1 MFGITN
7 AQQGNHLVVQGYMEH
22 LDTRVEPYEEALK
35 KTVYYDIDFNKP
47 EIDINKIKSKRIIY
61 TNKTDSLNSIFNVM
75 SGKFSPGYTT
85 ISNYKGD
92 LLAFTYNNI
101 LYNSS
106 GDSIDYISQY
116 CGRKGILPVVGL
128 SDTFTIYYIGT
139 SNEFNAITF
148 EYQFYKKHVEWNP
161 PYENDS
167 FFLFEL
173 NYIGNKRISK
183 KRVKGFS
190 QFGNPS
196 LLQSNLIYIC
206 TPSKEKKIQFVW
218 DSYLIDINISN
229 DYEIKKIKLINDK
242 PNNRNFKE
250 YRIWDDYIILGQTVP
265 TLVASPS
272 GRWTVYNWVYFY
284 GDNTDTKLRF
294 NVSRVFLIDNKFLGE
309 YKEIFSDSSNYD
321 EGEIS
326 VWGNAV
332 FTNKDSTFL
341 IPKTKLIFNGQGNNV
356 ILIELKRGIIEVKIS
371 HTKIQ
376 YQHYKVF
383 LKNTYTMSTSR
394 SVLKDIILAPDG
406 KNYAFVKRYVNS
418 ESAMGSNIIY
428 RQFEIAEL
436 TKIDSYFTIT
446 KPINVITGVGL
457 NNKAQIRGDV
467 DEEIYFPATPI
478 PYHYINFT
486 NKSICN
492 DLTHEF
498 TNETDTNWFDHFM
511 WFWGDGDSTASHKSQ
526 PIVRHQY
533 PKPGKYRVNLKSIT
547 AHGGWVWYSDS
558 VEVLPEPIA
567 KYQTKNTVGCQW
579 IAVRFNDSSVLQ
591 KKNHTWYWDFGDGN
605 DTIMQSSNGIM
616 PSQKRIEHTYSTSG
630 KFNVQLRITDG
641 RCTDTF
647 STTQNIDILP
657 APRPGIS
664 IDKTTGCTPLEVR
677 FARTYS
683 DQTDSTIYHF
693 KPAMNP
699 KNRFNGSQ
707 NTALIS
713 KSGPYIL
720 HQKLYGPSGCV
731 TEDSVSLQI
740 TQGILPNTK
749 PHLKRSTV
757 VNNRTVL
764 TEWNPVPHAKDYQVY
779 RNGQPH
785 AVATDT
791 QFVDRLNRDID
802 RTYIYEIIAKDSCG
816 NLASEKS
823 NIGKPIFLQVKQI
836 EPASKSEFAT
846 ALLTWTPYED
856 WSNSGGVEN
865 YSIFGN
871 YAIESQSWQ
880 LLKNQTDTQL
890 HDPDFIAPPN
900 YEKCYRINSKSLDGR
915 YQTQSNVACLDFP
928 ATLFAPNSF
937 TPNGDG
943 LNDAFEIFN
952 YGFDRFTMTIYN
964 SWGQK
969 VFDQNGPTA
978 TWHPSKDIPQGVY
991 VYQIKAVRNEK
1002 EFNFSGT
1009 VSLLR

>member
-1 MFGITN
+1 
-7 AQQGNHLVVQGYMEH
+7 
-22 LDTRVEPYEEALK
+22 
-35 KTVYYDIDFNKP
+35 
-47 EIDINKIKSKRIIY
+47 
-61 TNKTDSLNSIFNVM
+61 
-75 SGKFSPGYTT
+75 
-85 ISNYKGD
+85 
-92 LLAFTYNNI
+92 
-101 LYNSS
+101 
-106 GDSIDYISQY
+106 
-116 CGRKGILPVVGL
+116 
-128 SDTFTIYYIGT
+128 
-139 SNEFNAITF
+139 
-148 EYQFYKKHVEWNP
+148 
-161 PYENDS
+161 
-167 FFLFEL
+167 
-173 NYIGNKRISK
+173 
-183 KRVKGFS
+183 
-190 QFGNPS
+190 
-196 LLQSNLIYIC
+196 
-206 TPSKEKKIQFVW
+206 
-218 DSYLIDINISN
+218 
-229 DYEIKKIKLINDK
+229 
-242 PNNRNFKE
+242 
-250 YRIWDDYIILGQTVP
+250 
-265 TLVASPS
+265 
-272 GRWTVYNWVYFY
+272 
-284 GDNTDTKLRF
+284 
-294 NVSRVFLIDNKFLGE
+294 
-309 YKEIFSDSSNYD
+309 
-321 EGEIS
+321 
-326 VWGNAV
+326 
-332 FTNKDSTFL
+332 
-341 IPKTKLIFNGQGNNV
+341 
-356 ILIELKRGIIEVKIS
+356 
-371 HTKIQ
+371 
-376 YQHYKVF
+376 
-383 LKNTYTMSTSR
+383 
-394 SVLKDIILAPDG
+394 
-406 KNYAFVKRYVNS
+406 
-418 ESAMGSNIIY
+418 
-428 RQFEIAEL
+428 
-436 TKIDSYFTIT
+436 
-446 KPINVITGVGL
+446 
-457 NNKAQIRGDV
+457 
-467 DEEIYFPATPI
+467 
-478 PYHYINFT
+478 
-486 NKSICN
+486 
-492 DLTHEF
+492 LTHEF

-511 WFWGDGDSTASHKSQ
+511 WFWGDSDSTASHKSQ

-579 IAVRFNDSSVLQ
+579 IAVKFNDSSVLQ

-605 DTIMQSSNGIM
+605 DTILQSSNGIM
-616 PSQKRIEHTYSTSG
+616 PTQKRIEHTYSTSG

-677 FARTYS
+677 FGRTFT
-683 DQTDSTIYHF
+683 DLTDSTIYHF
-693 KPAMNP
+693 KPALNP
-699 KNRFNGSQ
+699 NNRFNGSQ
-707 NTALIS
+707 NTAVIS
-713 KSGPYIL
+713 KSGPYLL

-740 TQGILPNTK
+740 TQGIIPNTK

-764 TEWNPVPHAKDYQVY
+764 TDWNPVPHAKDYQVY

-816 NLASEKS
+816 NLASAKS

-900 YEKCYRINSKSLDGR
+900 YEKCYRVNAKSLDGR

-969 VFDQNGPTA
+969 IFDQTGPTA

-991 VYQIKAVRNEK
+991 IYQIKAVRNEK

>member
-1 MFGITN
+1 M
-7 AQQGNHLVVQGYMEH
+7 
-22 LDTRVEPYEEALK
+22 
-35 KTVYYDIDFNKP
+35 KT
-47 EIDINKIKSKRIIY
+47 
-61 TNKTDSLNSIFNVM
+61 SI
-75 SGKFSPGYTT
+75 
-85 ISNYKGD
+85 
-92 LLAFTYNNI
+92 
-101 LYNSS
+101 
-106 GDSIDYISQY
+106 
-116 CGRKGILPVVGL
+116 
-128 SDTFTIYYIGT
+128 
-139 SNEFNAITF
+139 
-148 EYQFYKKHVEWNP
+148 
-161 PYENDS
+161 
-167 FFLFEL
+167 
-173 NYIGNKRISK
+173 
-183 KRVKGFS
+183 
-190 QFGNPS
+190 
-196 LLQSNLIYIC
+196 
-206 TPSKEKKIQFVW
+206 
-218 DSYLIDINISN
+218 
-229 DYEIKKIKLINDK
+229 
-242 PNNRNFKE
+242 
-250 YRIWDDYIILGQTVP
+250 
-265 TLVASPS
+265 
-272 GRWTVYNWVYFY
+272 
-284 GDNTDTKLRF
+284 
-294 NVSRVFLIDNKFLGE
+294 
-309 YKEIFSDSSNYD
+309 
-321 EGEIS
+321 EGE
-326 VWGNAV
+326 NLL
-332 FTNKDSTFL
+332 FRK
-341 IPKTKLIFNGQGNNV
+341 
-356 ILIELKRGIIEVKIS
+356 
-371 HTKIQ
+371 
-376 YQHYKVF
+376 Y
-383 LKNTYTMSTSR
+383 
-394 SVLKDIILAPDG
+394 
-406 KNYAFVKRYVNS
+406 
-418 ESAMGSNIIY
+418 
-428 RQFEIAEL
+428 EIAEL
-436 TKIDSYFTIT
+436 AKINNCFTI
-446 KPINVITGVGL
+446 KNPVLVLEGVSWGGL
-457 NNKAQIRGDV
+457 TTYAGEDDK
-467 DEEIYFPATPI
+467 IYFPATPI

-492 DLTHEF
+492 KFTHEF

-526 PIVRHQY
+526 PIMRHQY

-579 IAVRFNDSSVLQ
+579 IAVKFNDSSVLQ
-591 KKNHTWYWDFGDGN
+591 KKNHTWYWDFGDGT
-605 DTIMQSSNGIM
+605 DTILQSSNGIM
-616 PSQKRIEHTYSTSG
+616 PSQKRIEHTYSSSG

-693 KPAMNP
+693 KPALNP
-699 KNRFNGSQ
+699 NNRFNGSQ
-707 NTALIS
+707 NTAVIS
-713 KSGPYIL
+713 KSGPYLL

-764 TEWNPVPHAKDYQVY
+764 TDWNPVPHAKDYQVY

-785 AVATDT
+785 AVSTDT
-791 QFVDRLNRDID
+791 QFIDYLNRDID

-816 NLASEKS
+816 NLASAKS

-900 YEKCYRINSKSLDGR
+900 YEKCYRVNAKSLDGR

-969 VFDQNGPTA
+969 VFDQTGPTA

-991 VYQIKAVRNEK
+991 IYQIKAVRNEK

>member
-1 MFGITN
+1 MLGVTK
-7 AQQGNHLVVQGYMEH
+7 AQQGNHLVVQGYNEI
-22 LDTRVEPYEEALK
+22 LDVNLEPYSKAVE
-35 KTVYYDIDFNKP
+35 KTTFFDIDFNSP
-47 EIDINKIKSKRIIY
+47 EIDVKKIVSKRQKY
-61 TNKTDSLNSIFNVM
+61 PLNRIDYMGDPEFRA
-75 SGKFSPGYTT
+75 SPGYLS
-85 ISNYKGD
+85 ISNSKGKLLSYIFDNVLYNNKGD
-92 LLAFTYNNI
+92 SVDFI
-101 LYNSS
+101 P
-106 GDSIDYISQY
+106 QY
-116 CGRKGILPVVGL
+116 GGYHGFGCDIRN
-128 SDTFTIYYIGT
+128 SDTFTLYYI
-139 SNEFNAITF
+139 SSKKNFNKRSF
-148 EYQFYKKHVEWNP
+148 DEQFYNYYYTGKGQLPE
-161 PYENDS
+161 DS
-167 FFLFEL
+167 IFIIEAKYFEDRIL
-173 NYIGNKRISK
+173 EKKRI
-183 KRVKGFS
+183 KGFDIY
-190 QFGNPS
+190 GKIDN
-196 LLQSNLIYIC
+196 LQSNLALFK
-206 TPSKEKKIQFVW
+206 SNKNELKLQFVW
-218 DSYLIDINISN
+218 DGILFDVNITN
-229 DYEIKKIKLINDK
+229 DYKIQKRRLFINNSIYDIFYSWWDSYIVFQIPEEITI
-242 PNNRNFKE
+242 
-250 YRIWDDYIILGQTVP
+250 
-265 TLVASPS
+265 SPS
-272 GRWTVYNWVYFY
+272 GRWTV
-284 GDNTDTKLRF
+284 F
-294 NVSRVFLIDNKFLGE
+294 NL
-309 YKEIFSDSSNYD
+309 
-321 EGEIS
+321 
-326 VWGNAV
+326 
-332 FTNKDSTFL
+332 
-341 IPKTKLIFNGQGNNV
+341 
-356 ILIELKRGIIEVKIS
+356 
-371 HTKIQ
+371 
-376 YQHYKVF
+376 
-383 LKNTYTMSTSR
+383 LKNTKDYYVSKVYVIDNNDSLSFKVILSDSAVINNGEFNNISFWKRAVCTKYDSIFM
-394 SVLKDIILAPDG
+394 VLQIDQTYRGWNKTAKVTKKIVEIHVNKNLGVEIFDI
-406 KNYAFVKRYVNS
+406 
-418 ESAMGSNIIY
+418 
-428 RQFEIAEL
+428 
-436 TKIDSYFTIT
+436 KIDSIFTGNDFIYNQRDALKDFT
-446 KPINVITGVGL
+446 LGPNGKSFVFLTSFIESDKHDSGKAKILSFHLAELKKINGVYTIENPIKLFEGADIWGDL
-457 NNKAQIRGDV
+457 NWKGY
-467 DEEIYFPATPI
+467 DEFYDKIYFPATPT

-492 DLTHEF
+492 KFTHEF

-591 KKNHTWYWDFGDGN
+591 KKNHTWYWDFGDGT
-605 DTIMQSSNGIM
+605 DTILQSSNGIM
-616 PSQKRIEHTYSTSG
+616 PSQKRIEHTYSSSG

-693 KPAMNP
+693 KSALNP
-699 KNRFNGSQ
+699 NNRFNGSQ
-707 NTALIS
+707 NTAVIS
-713 KSGPYIL
+713 KSGPYML

-740 TQGILPNTK
+740 TQGILPGTK
-749 PHLKRSTV
+749 PQLKRSTV

-764 TEWNPVPHAKDYQVY
+764 TDWNPVPHAKDYQVY

-791 QFVDRLNRDID
+791 QFIDYLNRDID

-816 NLASEKS
+816 NLASAKS

-900 YEKCYRINSKSLDGR
+900 YEKCYRINAKSLDGR

-969 VFDQNGPTA
+969 VFDQTGPTA

>member
-1 MFGITN
+1 MFFTLLGTTK
-7 AQQGNHLVVQGYMEH
+7 AQQSNHLVVQGYMEH
-22 LDTRVEPYEEALK
+22 LDTRVEPYGEAFK
-35 KTVYYDIDFNKP
+35 KTVYYDIDFSHPDVKVNTIISP
-47 EIDINKIKSKRIIY
+47 RIDYIHYYNSLII
-61 TNKTDSLNSIFNVM
+61 SQ
-75 SGKFSPGYTT
+75 GYHT
-85 ISNYKGD
+85 ISNSQSE
-92 LLAFTYNNI
+92 LIAFVFNNI
-101 LYNSS
+101 LYNKN
-106 GDSIDYISQY
+106 GDSIDYISQI
-116 CGRKGILPVVGL
+116 GGKRGVASIIGL
-128 SDTFTIYYIGT
+128 SDTFKLYYIQ
-139 SNEFNAITF
+139 SANEFNAKSF
-148 EYQFYKKHVEWNP
+148 ERTYYGARKFNSYL
-161 PYENDS
+161 DT
-167 FFLFEL
+167 
-173 NYIGNKRISK
+173 YILMESVYFRDKIVSK
-183 KRVKGFS
+183 KRIKGF
-190 QFGNPS
+190 QQYGDPK
-196 LLQSNLIYIC
+196 LLQSNVIAIS
-206 TPSKEKKIQFVW
+206 SKPDEFRLQFVW
-218 DSYLIDINISN
+218 NQNLYDINISN
-229 DYEIKKIKLINDK
+229 NYEQKKIKILNHGIIKRDYWTWY
-242 PNNRNFKE
+242 E
-250 YRIWDDYIILGQTVP
+250 YELQPPITE
-265 TLVASPS
+265 LVLSPS
-272 GRWTVYNWVYFY
+272 GRWTIFNWAY
-284 GDNTDTKLRF
+284 DHLENNETKF
-294 NVSRVFLIDNKFLGE
+294 SVHKVFLIDNKKNLDF
-309 YKEIFSDSSNYD
+309 KEILSDSGNRIK
-321 EGEIS
+321 EKI
-326 VWGNAV
+326 VIWKNAV
-332 FTNKDSTFL
+332 FTKYDSVFL
-341 IPKTKLIFNGQGNNV
+341 IP
-356 ILIELKRGIIEVKIS
+356 EIINKSLNQSLNFERRFLEVTIQEKS
-371 HTKIQ
+371 TKIKSIDIQ
-376 YQHYKVF
+376 FPAIYDNKVF
-383 LKNTYTMSTSR
+383 PII
-394 SVLKDIILAPDG
+394 KDMILAPNGD
-406 KNYAFVKRYVNS
+406 NYAFLRQFKYQKNA
-418 ESAMGSNIIY
+418 EGKLMLF
-428 RQFEIAEL
+428 RQFEIAKLRKNETGFYIENPIKVL
-436 TKIDSYFTIT
+436 EGVYIGNKTIT
-446 KPINVITGVGL
+446 SDGHDKIF
-457 NNKAQIRGDV
+457 
-467 DEEIYFPATPI
+467 FPATPI

-591 KKNHTWYWDFGDGN
+591 KKNHTWYWDFGDGT
-605 DTIMQSSNGIM
+605 DTILQSSNVIM
-616 PSQKRIEHTYSTSG
+616 PTQKRIEHTYSSSG

-693 KPAMNP
+693 KPALNP

-707 NTALIS
+707 NTAVIS
-713 KSGPYIL
+713 KSGPYLL

-764 TEWNPVPHAKDYQVY
+764 TEWNAVPHAKDYQVY

-785 AVATDT
+785 AVANDT
-791 QFVDRLNRDID
+791 QFIDYLNRDID
-802 RTYIYEIIAKDSCG
+802 RIYIYEIIAKDSCG
-816 NLASEKS
+816 NLASAKS
-823 NIGKPIFLQVKQI
+823 NIGKPILLQVKQI

-900 YEKCYRINSKSLDGR
+900 FEKCYRINAKSLDGR

-978 TWHPSKDIPQGVY
+978 TWYPSKDIPQGVY